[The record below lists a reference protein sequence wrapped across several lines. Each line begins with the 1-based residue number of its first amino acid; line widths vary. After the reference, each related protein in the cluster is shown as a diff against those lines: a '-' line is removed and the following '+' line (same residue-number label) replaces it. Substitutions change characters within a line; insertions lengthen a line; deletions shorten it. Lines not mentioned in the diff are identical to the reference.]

1 MTCIK
6 FNLDRDEC
14 AECPFLCG
22 MEAGCLNTVESYV
35 CLCNDLKL
43 KDPVRG
49 CSREPDP
56 IFFSPIVMTPFRR
69 REVDSECRA
78 FNEEWG
84 EKYFFVETKNQKAT
98 CVMCTESVAILKEYN
113 LRRHYETKHRSTYLK
128 FSGKFRS
135 EKFESMIRVFG
146 KVMLFVTS

>member
-1 MTCIK
+1 MSDCHNKINHTDGRFK
-6 FNLDRDEC
+6 LANTRRYDKKETRLSR
-14 AECPFLCG
+14 AFLTNRKI
-22 MEAGCLNTVESYV
+22 LLSSLLPVYSY
-35 CLCNDLKL
+35 
-43 KDPVRG
+43 R
-49 CSREPDP
+49 DP